1 MHTNNERARRQ
12 QSIPTTS
19 TETVVPEGGAYSF
32 FRIWDSRLHLSQVS
46 NERTIGE
53 TVTLKKVECLF
64 TIISNLN
71 VLCGFE
77 DFVMTKFCEG
87 AASFMTNHVKTSNG
101 SFSGIGHVML
111 YSLKMNIL
119 YTIYSVRA
127 V

>member
-1 MHTNNERARRQ
+1 M
-12 QSIPTTS
+12 TS
-19 TETVVPEGGAYSF
+19 TETVVPEGGANSF

-53 TVTLKKVECLF
+53 TITLKKGELLF
-64 TIISNLN
+64 TIEPNLT

-77 DFVMTKFCEG
+77 DFVTTKFCEG
-87 AASFMTNHVKTSNG
+87 AVSFMTNHLVMSSNG

-111 YSLKMNIL
+111 YSLKTNIL
-119 YTIYSVRA
+119 YTIYSVSA